1 MSTYK
6 HFFSLLLS
14 QLQYQIL
21 LSLSFRMLCMN
32 SSSKESSLTS
42 ISSLSFRALQLLP
55 DIMRGILLILRFN
68 IALYSSFFD
77 SPSDIIFRVWILIMN
92 DLD

>member
-1 MSTYK
+1 
-6 HFFSLLLS
+6 
-14 QLQYQIL
+14 
-21 LSLSFRMLCMN
+21 
-32 SSSKESSLTS
+32 
-42 ISSLSFRALQLLP
+42 LP